1 MNKFDFMDLTND
13 KLETLNENL
22 ENISKSL
29 NKHNELLEKLINHL
43 EVRDKEI
50 LCCIEQVCAIKHNV

>member
-1 MNKFDFMDLTND
+1 MDTYNFMDLTND

-22 ENISKSL
+22 ENISKFL

-50 LCCIEQVCAIKHNV
+50 LYYIERVCAIKCNI